1 MDNEDELYTLLN
13 KNINIISGCE
23 NTESVMLHCMKK
35 VPTKRYG
42 ELLTEVLSYVNKTKI
57 LILKVIAAVSEKDI

>member
-42 ELLTEVLSYVNKTKI
+42 ELLT
-57 LILKVIAAVSEKDI
+57 